1 MVVMRVMLLCLAM
14 LGTSMLETAW
24 AQKYDG
30 PRPPQ
35 KDLVYLLHASNLVP
49 TEAQEAQQQG
59 KKDSNTYIVE
69 GASSSAKTPL
79 AEPIFVLAADKLS
92 PESIELYKFD
102 VKNGKRELTL
112 QEKRRRSGPRAL
124 RVTVTKL
131 DTGLY
136 KLEASETLEN
146 GEYGLSPS
154 GSNRVFCFQ
163 VY

>member
-1 MVVMRVMLLCLAM
+1 MLRSLLLWMVILCPL
-14 LGTSMLETAW
+14 W

-35 KDLVYLLHASNLVP
+35 KDVVYLLHASNLVA
-49 TEAQEAQQQG
+49 TEVQEAQQEG
-59 KKDSNTYIVE
+59 KKDSTTYSVP
-69 GASSSAKTPL
+69 GATSSARTPL
-79 AEPIFVLAADKLS
+79 AEPMFVLASDKIS
-92 PESIELYKFD
+92 AESLELYKFD
-102 VKNGKRELTL
+102 VKNGKRELTM
-112 QEKRRRSGPRAL
+112 QEKRRRGGPRPF
-124 RVTVTKL
+124 RVSVTRL
-131 DTGLY
+131 ENGLF

>member
-1 MVVMRVMLLCLAM
+1 MFLCLAM
-14 LGTSMLETAW
+14 LGTAW

-30 PRPPQ
+30 PRPKQ
-35 KDLVYLLHASNLVP
+35 KDLVFLMHASNLIA
-49 TEAQEAQQQG
+49 TEVQEAQQQG
-59 KKDSNTYIVE
+59 KKDSNTYVVE

-79 AEPIFVLAADKLS
+79 AEPIFVVATEKLS
-92 PESIELYKFD
+92 PESLELYKFD

-112 QEKRRRSGPRAL
+112 QEKRRRGGPRAL